1 MFGSVN
7 TYPFLDELERALVL
21 GHLEQLHS
29 TPLVRREAAH
39 LADHVAHKLG
49 VFGQTLKHKNGTL
62 NTIIIKHC
70 CAYGQCMAGE
80 TTGFM
85 KATLTRFSAN
95 KEI

>member
-49 VFGQTLKHKNGTL
+49 VFGQTLKHK
-62 NTIIIKHC
+62 IIIKHC

-80 TTGFM
+80 TTGFYEGNFN
-85 KATLTRFSAN
+85 TF
-95 KEI
+95 